1 MKKILQSPYPVL
13 VLSWKMPLFYG
24 LFVSLFL
31 LFFKPFGLFKF
42 DFESMVR
49 ISSGYGLVT
58 FLIMCVNQFALP
70 YFYSTIFLEKN
81 WTVFREIIWVFWN
94 VIIIAVFNYYYS
106 IYIFDLEHYASLFF
120 YFLMYTLLTS
130 IIPVS
135 VTILLLHNW
144 KLKKNLRSAEEISRN
159 LNTKMLEQKND
170 EKIVL
175 YATNKKDFISTTVS
189 DFLYIESIG
198 NYNVIYWE
206 EKGEVMHKKIRNTL
220 KNMEDQ
226 LLGIHSIMRVHKAFI
241 VNLDQIQEINGN
253 AQGYQLT
260 MRDEK
265 IKIPVSRSYMKKFI
279 AKMAI

>member
-1 MKKILQSPYPVL
+1 
-13 VLSWKMPLFYG
+13 
-24 LFVSLFL
+24 
-31 LFFKPFGLFKF
+31 
-42 DFESMVR
+42 
-49 ISSGYGLVT
+49 
-58 FLIMCVNQFALP
+58 
-70 YFYSTIFLEKN
+70 
-81 WTVFREIIWVFWN
+81 
-94 VIIIAVFNYYYS
+94 
-106 IYIFDLEHYASLFF
+106 
-120 YFLMYTLLTS
+120 MYTLLTS

-189 DFLYIESIG
+189 DFLYIESVG
-198 NYNVIYWE
+198 NYNVIYWG

-260 MRDEK
+260 MGDEK
-265 IKIPVSRSYMKKFI
+265 IKIPVSRTYMKKFI